1 MGQKGKLYLWPR
13 NLAMHVIMEIIA
25 LILLMPASLHIRR
38 MGGCVCTLPCGSII
52 WSAFHITLFC
62 PLILV
67 LLVLCRSPLQ
77 SFPLS
82 SARVAL
88 SIIWVNAH
96 SSSLQPLSLPSFILI
111 SLFRQIGSAKWGN
124 YENCALMNCKISS
137 LARPPASHLNL
148 SKGEGGRRCIEVD
161 QRMVLRVRDSPSPD
175 SPWQQVAFMQPRNH
189 CLAEQCT
196 STQHI
201 FLQVRNQ
208 SFTWLR
214 DTRWLRDMTN
224 KIEYSTIFFQRRVK
238 VFT

>member
-1 MGQKGKLYLWPR
+1 MCLYSAVWVN
-13 NLAMHVIMEIIA
+13 NLECFSYHP
-25 LILLMPASLHIRR
+25 LLSPPSVAPPIF
-38 MGGCVCTLPCGSII
+38 P
-52 WSAFHITLFC
+52 
-62 PLILV
+62 PLL
-67 LLVLCRSPLQ
+67 RPPS
-77 SFPLS
+77 SLS
-82 SARVAL
+82 SGTFNYL
-88 SIIWVNAH
+88 SQRPLLL
-96 SSSLQPLSLPSFILI
+96 SSTSLSLPSFILI

-208 SFTWLR
+208 SFT
-214 DTRWLRDMTN
+214 
-224 KIEYSTIFFQRRVK
+224 
-238 VFT
+238 